1 MKFKRII
8 LIVIDSV
15 GIGTCPDS
23 YQFGDDGANT
33 IGHISESRE
42 EGIHLPN
49 MESLGYGK
57 IAPIRGLS
65 STIKVNGIY
74 GKMQEL
80 SKGKDTMTGHW
91 EMMGIVPS
99 SPQSGSQ
106 IRNLCFSILRLGHA
120 FPGHAESGRDYPNI
134 LHIPGSL
141 LHHPFCRSRQRRVR
155 LGCLPLRFS

>member
-1 MKFKRII
+1 MKFKRVI

-23 YQFGDDGANT
+23 YQFGDDGAAT
-33 IGHISESRE
+33 IQHIAESRK

-57 IAPIRGLS
+57 IAPIKGLS

-91 EMMGIVPS
+91 EMMGIETTKPFVVFTDTGFPKELIDLLEERTGRKS
-99 SPQSGSQ
+99 NNL
-106 IRNLCFSILRLGHA
+106 RNPLCCG
-120 FPGHAESGRDYPNI
+120 N
-134 LHIPGSL
+134 
-141 LHHPFCRSRQRRVR
+141 V
-155 LGCLPLRFS
+155 